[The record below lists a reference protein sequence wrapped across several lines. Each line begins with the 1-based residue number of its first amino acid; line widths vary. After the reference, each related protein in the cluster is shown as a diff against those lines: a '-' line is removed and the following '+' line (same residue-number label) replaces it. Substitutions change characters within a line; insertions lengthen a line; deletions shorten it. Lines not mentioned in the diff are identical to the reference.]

1 MESLFGY
8 QFNLSNKLYN
18 PLIFIVGPTAIGKS
32 SLALKIAKKN
42 GGEIINADS
51 MQVYKDLNILTARP
65 TKEDHKLITHHLY
78 GYVESSFRYNV
89 SKWCNDILEVIKKN
103 NKKKISS
110 IIVGG
115 TGMYIDKLINGLVE
129 TPAISNEIKKKSEN
143 LILDV
148 GVKNFYNLIQDF
160 DKESLIKVSQNDTSR
175 LRRIWEVY
183 METNKPLSL
192 WVKEK
197 NKMFLSDQKYY
208 LNLFIPD
215 RQEIYK
221 KVNDRFKVMIKS
233 GAIEEVKK
241 LKEKEL
247 DESLPI
253 TRAHGVPEILKYL
266 SGSINLEE
274 CIDMG
279 QQVTRNYVKRQLTW
293 WRSSKLEISNTFH
306 EFPANIDLNSIKY

>member
-1 MESLFGY
+1 M
-8 QFNLSNKLYN
+8 YN

-32 SLALKIAKKN
+32 TLALKIAKKID
-42 GGEIINADS
+42 GEIINADS

-65 TKEDHKLITHHLY
+65 TKEDNELITHYLY

-89 SKWCNDILEVIKKN
+89 SKWCNDIIEVIKKN
-103 NKKKISS
+103 NNKKKSS

-115 TGMYIDKLINGLVE
+115 TVMYIDKLINGLVE

-160 DKESLIKVSQNDTSR
+160 DKESLIKVSQNDSSR

-192 WVKEK
+192 WLKEK
-197 NKMFLSDQKYY
+197 NKIFLSNQKYY